1 MFLEF
6 RGNNFEVDL
15 EEVMLMEAIWLSIQ
29 VRQNKK
35 KNRSSIVNLVS
46 SERMFAMSPYC
57 DFSNGDSSTIFI
69 QMISLFHFFICVP
82 LHSPFIIK

>member
-35 KNRSSIVNLVS
+35 KTVHQL
-46 SERMFAMSPYC
+46 
-57 DFSNGDSSTIFI
+57 
-69 QMISLFHFFICVP
+69 
-82 LHSPFIIK
+82 